1 MANVL
6 RPLILVR
13 GFGGADVSD
22 DQTSPYQGFNDGT
35 VYPTRRGENY
45 IYEGYLLRAL
55 KSATYPCRMPRMSW
69 GSTLIASARLRP

>member
-1 MANVL
+1 MLNAL

-13 GFGGADVSD
+13 GFGGTEVSD
-22 DQTSPYQGFNDGT
+22 DQARPYQGFNDGT
-35 VYPTRRGENY
+35 VCLTRGENY

-55 KSATYPCRMPRMSW
+55 KSATYPYRMPRMSW